1 MAGSIQLIYLIIKKI
16 LNIINW
22 LNLNFCNSYLL
33 KFPLKK
39 EENSMKE
46 TNIIYDSVSNTWNII
61 VKVVNKNLLQ
71 IEYPEL
77 TGYKTKEDAEIAY
90 HKAMHQFAMDM
101 ENIKSI
107 TGVKYTLSSYIEH
120 WYVDIF
126 KQYTTSPSYLQTTDW
141 AIQRVILPSIEE
153 DHLLINLTPEYIND
167 ILQRCAK
174 LPYRTAGIVSRK
186 ILCTILKTAE
196 AEELLDIKFSFESII
211 TFPRIPPKYIAYE
224 KEDICKLLE
233 IAKKSDAIY
242 LEILLCLFAG
252 LRIGEVRGL
261 NYDHVDFQNNTITIM
276 QQIPN
281 ESYIEIKTENG
292 IERRVNEN
300 CIKPPKSGASY
311 RTLKVSD
318 IIMEELRRRKELNAY
333 YFQTHPEAVQYWK
346 NYVCLVVFM
355 NWFPFLVAW
364 QSF

>member
-46 TNIIYDSVSNTWNII
+46 TNIIYDSVSNTWSII
-61 VKVVNKNLLQ
+61 VKVVNKSLLQ

-281 ESYIEIKTENG
+281 ESYIEIKTESDRMEDDDYAIPFNSVMSKEQVDG
-292 IERRVNEN
+292 SYKLFTIWGWDTFQKKHEIDISFAIQFHRTRRIV
-300 CIKPPKSGASY
+300 P
-311 RTLKVSD
+311 VHV
-318 IIMEELRRRKELNAY
+318 RRL
-333 YFQTHPEAVQYWK
+333 
-346 NYVCLVVFM
+346 
-355 NWFPFLVAW
+355 
-364 QSF
+364 

>member
-1 MAGSIQLIYLIIKKI
+1 
-16 LNIINW
+16 
-22 LNLNFCNSYLL
+22 
-33 KFPLKK
+33 
-39 EENSMKE
+39 
-46 TNIIYDSVSNTWNII
+46 
-61 VKVVNKNLLQ
+61 
-71 IEYPEL
+71 
-77 TGYKTKEDAEIAY
+77 
-90 HKAMHQFAMDM
+90 MHQFAMDM

-107 TGVKYTLSSYIEH
+107 TGIKYTLSSYIEH

-281 ESYIEIKTENG
+281 ESYIEIKTESDRMEDDDYAIPFNSVMSKEQVDG
-292 IERRVNEN
+292 SYKLFTIWGWDTFQKKHEIDISFAIQFHRTRRIVPIHVRVKYNLQK
-300 CIKPPKSGASY
+300 CSWRY
-311 RTLKVSD
+311 
-318 IIMEELRRRKELNAY
+318 
-333 YFQTHPEAVQYWK
+333 
-346 NYVCLVVFM
+346 
-355 NWFPFLVAW
+355 
-364 QSF
+364 